1 MLFVDFSSAPNRT
14 DYNASRM
21 DLVLR
26 QARIRGHD
34 RPVDIGVHEGVIA
47 KIAPKI
53 SGRPRQ
59 VIDCGSKLVS
69 PPFTDIH
76 VHLDAVLTFGQPRFN
91 QTGTL
96 IEGIEIWA
104 ERKKA
109 LTFDDVKRRATLA
122 VKWELAHGVTRI
134 RSHVDVCD
142 PQLTAVKAL
151 LEVKKEFTGLVDI
164 QLVAFP
170 QDGIFAFPNG
180 EALMERAMELGCD
193 LVGGI
198 PHHELTRD
206 DGVADV
212 KFACDLAQQY
222 HRPLDLHIDETD
234 DPNSRFTEVLAA
246 ETIKRGLAGRVTASH
261 TTSMHS
267 VDNAYAFKLIR
278 LIKRAGLHMVTN
290 PCDNSVLQGRFDTY
304 PKRRGHTRVKEM
316 LAAGINVGIGHDSIM
331 DPWYPL
337 GVGDPVQVA
346 FIWIH
351 YGQMSGAAEIPQVW
365 DMITTNPARAFGQD
379 CALKPGNPAD
389 LILLDAETEFDA
401 LRRIAPRLLVIR
413 RGQIVAR
420 TTPSETVVC
429 PKGWKKETISF
440 VMPSDLWQQGHR

>member
-1 MLFVDFSSAPNRT
+1 
-14 DYNASRM
+14 M
-21 DLVLR
+21 DLILR
-26 QARIRGHD
+26 NARVRGHD
-34 RPVDIGVHEGVIA
+34 NNVDIAINNGVIA
-47 KIAPKI
+47 KIESSRSRGVRAAIAPKI
-53 SGRPRQ
+53 SARPRQ
-59 VIDCGSKLVS
+59 VIDCAGKLVS

-76 VHLDAVLTFGQPRFN
+76 VHLDAVLTVGQPCFN

-96 IEGIEIWA
+96 IEGIEIWSG
-104 ERKKA
+104 RKKT

-142 PQLTAVKAL
+142 PKLTAVKAL
-151 LEVKKEFTGLVDI
+151 LEVKREFAGLVDI

-170 QDGIFAFPNG
+170 QDGIYAFPNG
-180 EALMERAMELGCD
+180 ERLMEQAMELGCD
-193 LVGGI
+193 IVGGI
-198 PHHELTRD
+198 PHHEMTRD

-212 KFACDLAQQY
+212 KFACDLAQQFQAK
-222 HRPLDLHIDETD
+222 LDLHIDETD

-246 ETIKRGLAGRVTASH
+246 ETIRRGLSGRVTASH
-261 TTSMHS
+261 TTSLHS

-304 PKRRGHTRVKEM
+304 PKRRGHTRVKEL
-316 LAAGINVGIGHDSIM
+316 LAAGVNVGIGHDSIM

-346 FIWIH
+346 FVWIH
-351 YGQMSGAAEIPQVW
+351 YGQMSGASEIPQVW
-365 DMITTNPARAFGQD
+365 DMITSNPAKTFSATDKSYGI
-379 CALKPGNPAD
+379 AVGNPAD
-389 LILLDAETEFDA
+389 LVLLDAETEFDA
-401 LRRIAPRLLVIR
+401 LRRIAPRLIVIK

-420 TTPSETVVC
+420 TTPSETVLC
-429 PKGWKKETISF
+429 PKGWKREAIDFRPT
-440 VMPSDLWQQGHR
+440 QR

>member
-1 MLFVDFSSAPNRT
+1 
-14 DYNASRM
+14 M
-21 DLVLR
+21 DLILR
-26 QARIRGHD
+26 NARIRGHD
-34 RPVDIGVHEGVIA
+34 KPVDIAVANGIIT
-47 KIAPKI
+47 KLAPKI
-53 SGRPRQ
+53 FARPRQ
-59 VIDCGSKLVS
+59 VVDCAGKLVS

-76 VHLDAVLTFGQPRFN
+76 VHLDAVLTVGEPRFN

-104 ERKKA
+104 ERKKS

-142 PQLTAVKAL
+142 PELTAVKAL
-151 LEVKKEFTGLVDI
+151 LEVKKEFVGLVDL

-170 QDGIFAFPNG
+170 QDGIYAFPNG
-180 EALMERAMELGCD
+180 ESLMERAMELGCD

-198 PHHELTRD
+198 PHHEMTRD

-212 KFACDLAQQY
+212 KFACDLAQQF
-222 HRPLDLHIDETD
+222 HKSLDLHIDETD

-246 ETIKRGLAGRVTASH
+246 ETIKRGLNGRVTASH

-304 PKRRGHTRVKEM
+304 PKRRGHTRVKEL
-316 LAAGINVGIGHDSIM
+316 LAAGVNVGIGHDSIM

-346 FIWIH
+346 FVWIH
-351 YGQMSGAAEIPQVW
+351 YGQMSGASEIPQVW
-365 DMITTNPARAFGQD
+365 DMITTNSAKAFGATD
-379 CALKPGNPAD
+379 KSYGIAVGNPAD
-389 LILLDAETEFDA
+389 LVLLDAETEFDA
-401 LRRIAPRLLVIR
+401 LRRIAPRLLVVR
-413 RGQIVAR
+413 NGQIVAR
-420 TTPSETVVC
+420 TTPGETVLC
-429 PKGWKKETISF
+429 PKGWKKETITF
-440 VMPSDLWQQGHR
+440 NPSQR

>member
-1 MLFVDFSSAPNRT
+1 
-14 DYNASRM
+14 M
-21 DLVLR
+21 DLILR
-26 QARIRGHD
+26 NARIRGHD
-34 RPVDIGVHEGVIA
+34 KNVDIAVNDGLIT

-53 SGRPRQ
+53 TTRPRQ
-59 VIDCGSKLVS
+59 VIDCAGKLVS

-76 VHLDAVLTFGQPRFN
+76 VHLDAVLTVGQPRFN

-104 ERKKA
+104 ERKKT

-142 PQLTAVKAL
+142 PALTAVKTL
-151 LEVKKEFTGLVDI
+151 LEVKKEFAGLVDL

-170 QDGIFAFPNG
+170 QDGIYAFPKG
-180 EALMERAMELGCD
+180 ERLMKQAMELGCD
-193 LVGGI
+193 IVGGI
-198 PHHELTRD
+198 PHHEMTRD

-212 KFACDLAQQY
+212 KFACDLAQQFQAK
-222 HRPLDLHIDETD
+222 LDLHIDETD
-234 DPNSRFTEVLAA
+234 DPHSRFTEVLAA
-246 ETIKRGLAGRVTASH
+246 ETIKRGLSGRVTASH

-304 PKRRGHTRVKEM
+304 PKRRGHTRVKEL
-316 LAAGINVGIGHDSIM
+316 LAAGVNVGIGHDSIM

-346 FIWIH
+346 FVWIH
-351 YGQMSGAAEIPQVW
+351 YGQMSGATEIPQVW
-365 DMITTNPARAFGQD
+365 DMITTNPARAFGATD
-379 CALKPGNPAD
+379 KTYGIIVGNPAD
-389 LILLDAETEFDA
+389 LVLLDAETEFDA
-401 LRRIAPRLLVIR
+401 LRRIAPRLLFIR
-413 RGQIVAR
+413 NGQIVAR
-420 TTPSETVVC
+420 TTPSETVLC
-429 PKGWKKETISF
+429 PKGWKKEAIDF
-440 VMPSDLWQQGHR
+440 RI

>member
-1 MLFVDFSSAPNRT
+1 
-14 DYNASRM
+14 M
-21 DLVLR
+21 DLILHN
-26 QARIRGHD
+26 ARIRGHNK
-34 RPVDIGVHEGVIA
+34 PVDIAVNNGAIA

-53 SGRPRQ
+53 DGRDRHI
-59 VIDCGSKLVS
+59 IDCAGKLVS

-76 VHLDAVLTFGQPRFN
+76 VHLDAVLTVGQPRFN
-91 QTGTL
+91 QSGTL

-104 ERKKA
+104 ERKKS
-109 LTFDDVKRRATLA
+109 LTFDDVKRRATLT

-142 PQLTAVKAL
+142 PELTAVKAL
-151 LEVKKEFTGLVDI
+151 LEVKKEFAGLVDI

-170 QDGIFAFPNG
+170 QDGIYAFPNG
-180 EALMERAMELGCD
+180 ERLMEQAMELGCD

-198 PHHELTRD
+198 PHHEMTRD

-222 HRPLDLHIDETD
+222 HKPLDLHIDETD

-246 ETIKRGLAGRVTASH
+246 ETIKRGLTGRVTASH

-304 PKRRGHTRVKEM
+304 PKRRGHTRVKEL

-346 FIWIH
+346 FVWIH
-351 YGQMSGAAEIPQVW
+351 YGQMSGAKEIPQVW
-365 DMITTNPARAFGQD
+365 DMITTNPAKAFG
-379 CALKPGNPAD
+379 ATTKNYGIAVGNPAD
-389 LILLDAETEFDA
+389 LVLLDADTEFDA
-401 LRRIAPRLLVIR
+401 LRRIAPRLLVMR
-413 RGQIVAR
+413 SGQIVAR
-420 TTPSETVVC
+420 TTPSEIVLC
-429 PKGWKKETISF
+429 PKSWKKEAIDFTI
-440 VMPSDLWQQGHR
+440 G

>member
-1 MLFVDFSSAPNRT
+1 
-14 DYNASRM
+14 M
-21 DLVLR
+21 DLILR
-26 QARIRGHD
+26 NARVRGYD
-34 RPVDIGVHEGVIA
+34 KPVDIGVHEGIIT

-53 SGRPRQ
+53 AGRAQQ
-59 VIDCGSKLVS
+59 VIDCAGKLVS
-69 PPFTDIH
+69 PTFTDIH
-76 VHLDAVLTFGQPRFN
+76 VHLDAVLTVGQPRFN
-91 QTGTL
+91 RTGTL

-104 ERKKA
+104 ERKKS

-142 PQLTAVKAL
+142 PELTAVKAL
-151 LEVKKEFTGLVDI
+151 LEVKKEFAGLVDI

-170 QDGIFAFPNG
+170 QDSIYAPSRRRSRYGGAGAFPNG
-180 EALMERAMELGCD
+180 EALMEQAMELGCD

-198 PHHELTRD
+198 PHHEMTRD

-212 KFACDLAQQY
+212 KFACDLAQQF

-246 ETIKRGLAGRVTASH
+246 ETIKRGLTGRVTASH

-346 FIWIH
+346 FVWIH
-351 YGQMSGAAEIPQVW
+351 YGQMSGASEIPAVW
-365 DMITTNPARAFGQD
+365 DMITTNPAKAFGVD
-379 CALKPGNPAD
+379 CVLKPGNPAD
-389 LILLDAETEFDA
+389 LVLLDAETEFDT
-401 LRRIAPRLLVIR
+401 LRRIAPRLLVMR
-413 RGQIVAR
+413 AGQIVAR
-420 TTPSETVVC
+420 TTPSTTILY
-429 PKGWKKETISF
+429 PKGWRKEVITF
-440 VMPSDLWQQGHR
+440 QTK

>member
-1 MLFVDFSSAPNRT
+1 
-14 DYNASRM
+14 M
-21 DLVLR
+21 DLLLR
-26 QARIRGHD
+26 NARVRGHD
-34 RPVDIGVHEGVIA
+34 KPVDIAVNAGTIT
-47 KIAPKI
+47 KLSPKI
-53 SGRPRQ
+53 TGRAHQ
-59 VIDCGSKLVS
+59 VIDCAGKLVS

-76 VHLDAVLTFGQPRFN
+76 VHLDAVLTVGQPRFN
-91 QTGTL
+91 QSGTL

-104 ERKKA
+104 ERKKT

-151 LEVKKEFTGLVDI
+151 LEVKREFAGLVDI

-170 QDGIFAFPNG
+170 QDGIYAFPNG

-198 PHHELTRD
+198 PHHEMTRD

-246 ETIKRGLAGRVTASH
+246 ETIKRGLTGRVTASH

-267 VDNAYAFKLIR
+267 VDNTYAFKLIR

-304 PKRRGHTRVKEM
+304 PKRRGHTRVKEL
-316 LAAGINVGIGHDSIM
+316 LAAGVNVGIGHDSIM

-346 FIWIH
+346 FVWIH
-351 YGQMSGAAEIPQVW
+351 YGQMSGASEIPQVW
-365 DMITTNPARAFGQD
+365 DMITTNPAKAFGVTGKD
-379 CALKPGNPAD
+379 YGIAVGNPAD
-389 LILLDAETEFDA
+389 LVLLDAETEFDA
-401 LRRIAPRLLVIR
+401 LRRNAPRLLVMR

-420 TTPSETVVC
+420 TTPSETVLC
-429 PKGWKKETISF
+429 PKGWKKEVISF
-440 VMPSDLWQQGHR
+440 EPE

>member
-1 MLFVDFSSAPNRT
+1 MDFILR
-14 DYNASRM
+14 NAR
-21 DLVLR
+21 V
-26 QARIRGHD
+26 RGHD
-34 RPVDIGVHEGVIA
+34 KPVDIAVHNGLIT

-53 SGRPRQ
+53 AGRPRQ
-59 VIDCGSKLVS
+59 VINCAGKLVS
-69 PPFTDIH
+69 PTFTDIH
-76 VHLDAVLTFGQPRFN
+76 VHLDAVLTTGQPRFN

-104 ERKKA
+104 ERKKT

-142 PQLTAVKAL
+142 PELTAVKAL
-151 LEVKKEFTGLVDI
+151 LEVKKEFAGLVDI

-246 ETIKRGLAGRVTASH
+246 ETIKRGLKNVTASH

-346 FIWIH
+346 FVWIH
-351 YGQMSGAAEIPQVW
+351 YGQMSGASEIPHVW
-365 DMITTNPARAFGQD
+365 DMITTNPAKAFGVD
-379 CALKPGNPAD
+379 CELKPGNPAD
-389 LILLDAETEFDA
+389 LMLLDAETEFDA

-420 TTPSETVVC
+420 TTPGETVIC
-429 PKGWKKETISF
+429 PKSWKKEVIGF
-440 VMPSDLWQQGHR
+440 NRP

>member
-1 MLFVDFSSAPNRT
+1 
-14 DYNASRM
+14 M
-21 DLVLR
+21 DLILR
-26 QARIRGHD
+26 NARVRGHEKN
-34 RPVDIGVHEGVIA
+34 VDIAISDGLIT

-53 SGRPRQ
+53 AARPRQ
-59 VIDCGSKLVS
+59 VIDCDGKLVS

-76 VHLDAVLTFGQPRFN
+76 VHLDAVLTVGQPRFN
-91 QTGTL
+91 QSGTL

-104 ERKKA
+104 ERKKT

-142 PQLTAVKAL
+142 PELTAVKAL
-151 LEVKKEFTGLVDI
+151 LEVKKEFAGLVDL

-170 QDGIFAFPNG
+170 QDGIYAFPNG
-180 EALMERAMELGCD
+180 ESLMERAMELGCD

-198 PHHELTRD
+198 PHHEMTRD

-212 KFACDLAQQY
+212 KFACDLAQQF
-222 HRPLDLHIDETD
+222 HKPLDLHIDETD
-234 DPNSRFTEVLAA
+234 DANSRFTEILAA
-246 ETIKRGLAGRVTASH
+246 ETINRGLSGRVTASH

-304 PKRRGHTRVKEM
+304 PKRRGHTRVKEL
-316 LAAGINVGIGHDSIM
+316 LAAGVNVGIGHDSIM

-346 FIWIH
+346 FVWIH
-351 YGQMSGAAEIPQVW
+351 YGQMSGSSEIPQVW
-365 DMITTNPARAFGQD
+365 DMITKNPARAFGATD
-379 CALKPGNPAD
+379 KTYGLTVGNPAD
-389 LILLDAETEFDA
+389 LVLVDAETEFEA
-401 LRRIAPRLLVIR
+401 LRRIAPRLLVMR
-413 RGQIVAR
+413 NGQIVAR
-420 TTPSETVVC
+420 TTPSETVLC
-429 PKGWKKETISF
+429 PKGWKKEVINF
-440 VMPSDLWQQGHR
+440 QPA

>member
-1 MLFVDFSSAPNRT
+1 
-14 DYNASRM
+14 M
-21 DLVLR
+21 DLILR
-26 QARIRGHD
+26 NARIRGHD
-34 RPVDIGVHEGVIA
+34 KNVDIAVNDGLIT

-53 SGRPRQ
+53 TTRPRQ
-59 VIDCGSKLVS
+59 VIDCAGKLVS

-76 VHLDAVLTFGQPRFN
+76 VHLDAVLTVGQPRFN

-104 ERKKA
+104 ERKKT

-142 PQLTAVKAL
+142 PDLTAVKTL
-151 LEVKKEFTGLVDI
+151 LEVKKEFAGLVDL

-170 QDGIFAFPNG
+170 QDGIYAFPKG
-180 EALMERAMELGCD
+180 ERLMKQAMELGCD
-193 LVGGI
+193 IVGGI
-198 PHHELTRD
+198 PHHEMTRD

-212 KFACDLAQQY
+212 KFACVLAQQFQAK
-222 HRPLDLHIDETD
+222 LDLHIDETD
-234 DPNSRFTEVLAA
+234 DPHSRFTEVLAA
-246 ETIKRGLAGRVTASH
+246 ETIKRGLSGRVTASH

-304 PKRRGHTRVKEM
+304 PKRRGHTRVKEL
-316 LAAGINVGIGHDSIM
+316 LAAGVNVGIGHDSIM

-346 FIWIH
+346 FVWIH
-351 YGQMSGAAEIPQVW
+351 YGQMSGATEIPQVW
-365 DMITTNPARAFGQD
+365 DMITTNPARAFGATD
-379 CALKPGNPAD
+379 KTYGIIVGNPAD
-389 LILLDAETEFDA
+389 LVLLDAETEFDA

-413 RGQIVAR
+413 NGQIVAR
-420 TTPSETVVC
+420 TTPSETVLC
-429 PKGWKKETISF
+429 PKGWKKEAIDF
-440 VMPSDLWQQGHR
+440 RI

>member
-1 MLFVDFSSAPNRT
+1 
-14 DYNASRM
+14 M
-21 DLVLR
+21 DLILR
-26 QARIRGHD
+26 NARVRDHD
-34 RPVDIGVHEGVIA
+34 KPVDIAVNNGVVA
-47 KIAPKI
+47 SIAPTGKRARGP
-53 SGRPRQ
+53 SHRGRQ
-59 VIDCGSKLVS
+59 VIDCSGKLVS

-76 VHLDAVLTFGQPRFN
+76 VHLDAVLTVGQPRFN
-91 QTGTL
+91 QSGTL
-96 IEGIEIWA
+96 IEGIEIWTD
-104 ERKKA
+104 RKKA
-109 LTFDDVKRRATLA
+109 LTADDVKRRATLA

-142 PQLTAVKAL
+142 PELTAVKAL
-151 LEVKKEFTGLVDI
+151 LEVKKDFAGLVDV

-170 QDGIFAFPNG
+170 QDGIYAFPNG
-180 EALMERAMELGCD
+180 ETLMERALELGCD

-198 PHHELTRD
+198 PHHEMTRD

-212 KFACDLAQQY
+212 EFACDLAQRF
-222 HRPLDLHIDETD
+222 HKPLDLHIDETD

-246 ETIKRGLAGRVTASH
+246 ETIRRGLRGRVTASH

-278 LIKRAGLHMVTN
+278 LIKRAALHIVTN

-304 PKRRGHTRVKEM
+304 PKRRGHTRVKEL
-316 LAAGINVGIGHDSIM
+316 LAAGVNVGIGHDSIM

-346 FIWIH
+346 FVWIH
-351 YGQMSGAAEIPQVW
+351 YGQMSGASELPLVW
-365 DMITTNPARAFGQD
+365 DMITKNPAKAFGATARD
-379 CALKPGNPAD
+379 YGIALGNPAD
-389 LILLDAETEFDA
+389 LVLLDAETECDA

-420 TTPSETVVC
+420 TTPGETVLC
-429 PKGWKKETISF
+429 PKGWKKEVIDF
-440 VMPSDLWQQGHR
+440 KA

>member
-1 MLFVDFSSAPNRT
+1 
-14 DYNASRM
+14 M
-21 DLVLR
+21 DLILR
-26 QARIRGHD
+26 NARIRGHD
-34 RPVDIGVHEGVIA
+34 KNVDIAVNDGLIT

-53 SGRPRQ
+53 TTRPRQ
-59 VIDCGSKLVS
+59 VIDCAGKLVS

-76 VHLDAVLTFGQPRFN
+76 VHLDAVLTVGQPRFN

-104 ERKKA
+104 ERKKT

-122 VKWELAHGVTRI
+122 EKWELAHGVTRI

-142 PQLTAVKAL
+142 PDLTAVKTL
-151 LEVKKEFTGLVDI
+151 LEVKKEFAGLVDL

-170 QDGIFAFPNG
+170 QDGIYAFPKG
-180 EALMERAMELGCD
+180 ERLMKQAMELGCD
-193 LVGGI
+193 IVGGI
-198 PHHELTRD
+198 PHHEMTRD

-212 KFACDLAQQY
+212 KFACDLAQQFQAK
-222 HRPLDLHIDETD
+222 LDLHIDETD
-234 DPNSRFTEVLAA
+234 DPHSRFTEVLAA
-246 ETIKRGLAGRVTASH
+246 ETIKRGLSGRVTASH

-304 PKRRGHTRVKEM
+304 PKRRGHTRVKEL
-316 LAAGINVGIGHDSIM
+316 LAAGVNVGIGHDSIM

-346 FIWIH
+346 FVWIH
-351 YGQMSGAAEIPQVW
+351 YGQMSGATEIPQVW
-365 DMITTNPARAFGQD
+365 DMITTNPARAFGATD
-379 CALKPGNPAD
+379 KTYGIIVGNPAD
-389 LILLDAETEFDA
+389 LVLLDAETEFDA

-413 RGQIVAR
+413 NGQIVAR
-420 TTPSETVVC
+420 TTPSETVLC
-429 PKGWKKETISF
+429 PKGWKKEAIDF
-440 VMPSDLWQQGHR
+440 RI

>member
-1 MLFVDFSSAPNRT
+1 
-14 DYNASRM
+14 M
-21 DLVLR
+21 DLLLR
-26 QARIRGHD
+26 HARVRGH
-34 RPVDIGVHEGVIA
+34 RQPVDIAVHDGVIT

-53 SGRPRQ
+53 PGKPRQ
-59 VIDCGSKLVS
+59 AIDCAGKLVS
-69 PPFTDIH
+69 PTFTDIH
-76 VHLDAVLTFGQPRFN
+76 VHLDAVLTVGQPRFN

-104 ERKKA
+104 ERKKT

-142 PQLTAVKAL
+142 PELTAVKAL
-151 LEVKKEFTGLVDI
+151 IEVKKEFAGLVDI

-170 QDGIFAFPNG
+170 QDGIYAFPNG

-198 PHHELTRD
+198 PHHEMTRD

-246 ETIKRGLAGRVTASH
+246 ETIKRGLKNVTASH

-346 FIWIH
+346 FVWIH
-351 YGQMSGAAEIPQVW
+351 YGQMSGASEIPQVW
-365 DMITTNPARAFGQD
+365 DMITTNPAKAFGHD
-379 CALKPGNPAD
+379 CALKPGYPAD
-389 LILLDAETEFDA
+389 LVLLDAETEFDA
-401 LRRIAPRLLVIR
+401 LRRIAPRLLVMR

-420 TTPSETVVC
+420 TTPSETVLC
-429 PKGWKKETISF
+429 PKGRKKEVIDFKT
-440 VMPSDLWQQGHR
+440 PQL

>member
-1 MLFVDFSSAPNRT
+1 MTGHWDILLR
-14 DYNASRM
+14 NAR
-21 DLVLR
+21 V
-26 QARIRGHD
+26 RGHD
-34 RPVDIGVHEGVIA
+34 KPVDIAVNDGVIS

-59 VIDCGSKLVS
+59 VIDCAGKLVS
-69 PPFTDIH
+69 PTFTDIH
-76 VHLDAVLTFGQPRFN
+76 IHLDAVLTVGQPRFN
-91 QTGTL
+91 QSGTL

-104 ERKKA
+104 ERKKT

-142 PQLTAVKAL
+142 PELTSIHAL
-151 LEVKKEFTGLVDI
+151 LEVKKDFAGLVDL

-170 QDGIFAFPNG
+170 QDGIYAFPNG
-180 EALMERAMELGCD
+180 ERLMEQAMELGCD

-198 PHHELTRD
+198 PHHEMTRD

-212 KFACDLAQQY
+212 KFACDLAQQF
-222 HRPLDLHIDETD
+222 HRSLDLHIDETD

-246 ETIKRGLAGRVTASH
+246 ETIKRGLTGRVTASH

-267 VDNAYAFKLIR
+267 VDNGYAFKLIR

-304 PKRRGHTRVKEM
+304 PKRRGHTRVKEL
-316 LAAGINVGIGHDSIM
+316 LAAGVSVGIGHDSIM

-346 FIWIH
+346 FVWIH
-351 YGQMSGAAEIPQVW
+351 YGEMSGASEIPQVW
-365 DMITTNPARAFGQD
+365 DMITTNPAKAFGHD

-389 LILLDAETEFDA
+389 LVLLDAETEFDA
-401 LRRIAPRLLVIR
+401 LRRIAPRLLVMR
-413 RGQIVAR
+413 AGQIVAR
-420 TTPSETVVC
+420 TTPCETVLC
-429 PKGWKKETISF
+429 PKGWKKEVIDF
-440 VMPSDLWQQGHR
+440 QPNQC

>member
-1 MLFVDFSSAPNRT
+1 
-14 DYNASRM
+14 M
-21 DLVLR
+21 DLILR
-26 QARIRGHD
+26 NARIRGHD
-34 RPVDIGVHEGVIA
+34 KNVDIAVNDGLIT

-53 SGRPRQ
+53 TTRPRQ
-59 VIDCGSKLVS
+59 VIDCAGKLVS

-76 VHLDAVLTFGQPRFN
+76 VHLDAVLTVGQPRFN

-104 ERKKA
+104 ERKKT

-142 PQLTAVKAL
+142 PDLTAVKTL
-151 LEVKKEFTGLVDI
+151 LEVKKEFAGLVDL

-170 QDGIFAFPNG
+170 QDGIYAFPKG
-180 EALMERAMELGCD
+180 ERLMKQAMEPGCD
-193 LVGGI
+193 IVGGI
-198 PHHELTRD
+198 PHHEMTRD

-212 KFACDLAQQY
+212 KFACDLAQQFQAK
-222 HRPLDLHIDETD
+222 LDLHIDETD
-234 DPNSRFTEVLAA
+234 DPHSRFTEVLAA
-246 ETIKRGLAGRVTASH
+246 ETIKRGLSGRVTASH

-304 PKRRGHTRVKEM
+304 PKRRGHTRVKEL
-316 LAAGINVGIGHDSIM
+316 LAAGVNVGIGHDSIM

-346 FIWIH
+346 FVWIH
-351 YGQMSGAAEIPQVW
+351 YGQMSGATEIPQVW
-365 DMITTNPARAFGQD
+365 DMITTNPARAFGATD
-379 CALKPGNPAD
+379 KTYGIIVGNPAD
-389 LILLDAETEFDA
+389 LVLLDAETEFDA

-413 RGQIVAR
+413 NGQIVAR
-420 TTPSETVVC
+420 TTPSETVLC
-429 PKGWKKETISF
+429 PKGWKKEAIDF
-440 VMPSDLWQQGHR
+440 RI

>member
-1 MLFVDFSSAPNRT
+1 
-14 DYNASRM
+14 M
-21 DLVLR
+21 DLILR
-26 QARIRGHD
+26 NARIRGHD
-34 RPVDIGVHEGVIA
+34 KTVDIAVNDGVIA
-47 KIAPKI
+47 KIGPHRSV
-53 SGRPRQ
+53 SGDRVSRARRGFTRRLRPHQ
-59 VIDCGSKLVS
+59 VIDCAGKLVS

-76 VHLDAVLTFGQPRFN
+76 VHLDAALTVGQPRSDRGQPRFN

-96 IEGIEIWA
+96 IEGIEIWS
-104 ERKKA
+104 ERKKT

-142 PQLTAVKAL
+142 PELTAVKAL
-151 LEVKKEFTGLVDI
+151 LEVKKDFAGLVDI

-170 QDGIFAFPNG
+170 QDGIYAFPNG
-180 EALMERAMELGCD
+180 ESLMEQAMELGCD

-198 PHHELTRD
+198 PHHEMTRD

-212 KFACDLAQQY
+212 KFACDLAQQFQAK
-222 HRPLDLHIDETD
+222 LDLHIDETD

-246 ETIKRGLAGRVTASH
+246 ETIKRGLGGRVTASH

-304 PKRRGHTRVKEM
+304 PKRRGHTRVKEL
-316 LAAGINVGIGHDSIM
+316 LAAGVNVGIGHDSIM

-346 FIWIH
+346 FVWIH
-351 YGQMSGAAEIPQVW
+351 YGQMSGATEIPQVW
-365 DMITTNPARAFGQD
+365 DMITKNPAHAFGATD
-379 CALKPGNPAD
+379 KTYGIAVGNPAD
-389 LILLDAETEFDA
+389 LVLLDAETEFDA

-413 RGQIVAR
+413 SGEIVAR
-420 TTPSETVVC
+420 TTASETVLC
-429 PKGWKKETISF
+429 A
-440 VMPSDLWQQGHR
+440 

>member
-1 MLFVDFSSAPNRT
+1 
-14 DYNASRM
+14 M
-21 DLVLR
+21 DLILR
-26 QARIRGHD
+26 HAHVRGHGK
-34 RPVDIGVHEGVIA
+34 PVDIAVNAGVIA

-53 SGRPRQ
+53 TGRARQ
-59 VIDCGSKLVS
+59 VIDCAGKLVS
-69 PPFTDIH
+69 PTFTDIH
-76 VHLDAVLTFGQPRFN
+76 VHLDAVLTVGQPRFN
-91 QTGTL
+91 QSGTL

-104 ERKKA
+104 ERKKS

-142 PQLTAVKAL
+142 PELTAVKAL
-151 LEVKKEFTGLVDI
+151 LEVKKAFAGLVDI

-170 QDGIFAFPNG
+170 QDGMYAFPNG

-198 PHHELTRD
+198 PHHETTRE

-212 KFACDLAQQY
+212 KFACDLAQEY

-234 DPNSRFTEVLAA
+234 DPNSRFTEVLAT
-246 ETIKRGLAGRVTASH
+246 ETIKRRLKNVTASH

-267 VDNAYAFKLIR
+267 VDNTYAFKLIR

-337 GVGDPVQVA
+337 GIGDPVQVA
-346 FIWIH
+346 FVWIH
-351 YGQMSGAAEIPQVW
+351 YGQMSGASEIPQVW
-365 DMITTNPARAFGQD
+365 DMITTNPAKAFGQD
-379 CALKPGNPAD
+379 CTLKPGNPAD
-389 LILLDAETEFDA
+389 LVLLDAETEFDA
-401 LRRIAPRLLVIR
+401 LRRIAPRLFVMR

-420 TTPSETVVC
+420 TTPSETVLC
-429 PKGWKKETISF
+429 PKGWKKEAISF
-440 VMPSDLWQQGHR
+440 LPDQR